1 MVPARRH
8 AKGRKKLSL
17 TTPFRRGSAA
27 GRDCALEGRGH
38 LNSAGSARATNE
50 GDENMKRL
58 LLTIA
63 AVASVAGPMALAAT
77 DAAAQSRDRG
87 GWDHDRGGNRDGRHD
102 DRRGG
107 DYGRHDGRGD
117 GRYDGRGDGRGDGRW
132 DGGRHNGYY
141 YNNRWSY
148 GPPPAAYYGRPGF
161 RPGYT
166 SWRRGAYLPGYYRD
180 RGYVVNDYY
189 RYNLRA
195 PPRGYYWYR
204 TGNDYVLAAIATG
217 LIFDV
222 IGGR

>member
-1 MVPARRH
+1 
-8 AKGRKKLSL
+8 
-17 TTPFRRGSAA
+17 
-27 GRDCALEGRGH
+27 
-38 LNSAGSARATNE
+38 
-50 GDENMKRL
+50 MKRL

-63 AVASVAGPMALAAT
+63 AVASVAGPMALTAT
-77 DAAAQSRDRG
+77 DAAAQDRGRWEHNDRGDRGRGYDRGRDYDRRDYDRDRG
-87 GWDHDRGGNRDGRHD
+87 R
-102 DRRGG
+102 G
-107 DYGRHDGRGD
+107 DYGRGGYGRGD
-117 GRYDGRGDGRGDGRW
+117 RW

-166 SWRRGAYLPGYYRD
+166 SWRRGAYLPSYYRGG
-180 RGYVVNDYY
+180 GYVVNDYY
-189 RYNLRA
+189 RYSLRQ

-222 IGGR
+222 IANR